1 MGEPELEDISDYNE
15 LKGNKKRVVWAVIIG
30 GILMSIIYVYVANA
44 YGSVKDSIKAEDSV
58 KYMPLK

>member
-15 LKGNKKRVVWAVIIG
+15 LKGSKKRVVWGVIFG
-30 GILMSIIYVYVANA
+30 GILMSIIYVYIANT
-44 YGSVKDSIKAEDSV
+44 YGNVKDSIKAEDSV